1 MRVHRLVLRA
11 ALQPPSPALPL
22 VRLSSPL
29 VPTRTFHFSR
39 RRQVDFNVRN
49 IEREADQVDV
59 CIVGGGPS
67 GLSAAIRLKQLANEQ
82 NRDIRVLL
90 LEKGSEMGS
99 PPTTPTFPGHR
110 TDTLVGAH
118 ILSGAVIQTN
128 ALEELF
134 PDWKENPPEPITPAK
149 SDRMRFLTKN
159 KAIPIPAPPQMH
171 NQGNY
176 IISLNNLC
184 KWLAEKAEELGVE
197 VYPGFGASEVSPST
211 LTSPHIFPSFYFRF

>member
-11 ALQPPSPALPL
+11 ALQPQSTALPL

-39 RRQVDFNVRN
+39 RRQADFNPRN
-49 IEREADQVDV
+49 IEREADEVDV

-99 PPTTPTFPGHR
+99 PPPKTR
-110 TDTLVGAH
+110 A
-118 ILSGAVIQTN
+118 
-128 ALEELF
+128 
-134 PDWKENPPEPITPAK
+134 
-149 SDRMRFLTKN
+149 RFLN
-159 KAIPIPAPPQMH
+159 
-171 NQGNY
+171 
-176 IISLNNLC
+176 
-184 KWLAEKAEELGVE
+184 
-197 VYPGFGASEVSPST
+197 
-211 LTSPHIFPSFYFRF
+211 